1 MNWSVLQNYIT
12 SRIVILEYLQNEKL
26 IFKSCFIEWQCTCNT
41 ILIQTD
47 IKKLVNQ
54 QLNLKICT
62 LP

>member
-26 IFKSCFIEWQCTCNT
+26 ILKSRFIEWQCTCNT